1 MTEKTF
7 NYTLRYYLFQ
17 MGRLKTLT
25 VFSCLF
31 AVLGFPLLAVSANL
45 ERYTTSQY
53 DEIVVP
59 MYVIAIIGIC
69 GMALLSFITPIAAFK
84 HLYTKTSAD
93 NILSLPLT
101 TTQRF
106 IGDMGSI
113 LTSYCLPMGISAVL
127 TLISENVTI
136 AVLNKQT
143 PSNLSEYAFIA
154 FLCTFQFIMLNS
166 AITVCCGRMV
176 EAMLYP
182 VAVNLVMP
190 LAITYGGEIAFI
202 NAFGVISSGTMD
214 VMQSPIY
221 NMFPFGFLM
230 SLSNSLNLNILWGML
245 FSLLYLGLAYLGYRK
260 RLAQNIGKSFVF
272 KYSYL
277 IATTIVGI
285 AFIISYIWLVD
296 MGYLYNCHAP
306 QFGTVITIAVVLLIM
321 LLIMELIN
329 YKKIHSIPKFI
340 LHYAGTMGGGFLI
353 FFLLIWSGGFGAGY
367 YVPSADKIESASL
380 FGFYSEAGW
389 ENNVEN
395 NIDAIENE
403 ALSLILEEHRY
414 IVDNYDPDGRTKDEV
429 TEDLYNYDIAER
441 GYSIFNTHFGYN
453 MKDGTRIDRN
463 YSLDYTT
470 KDLWERMFRTESYR
484 LNSINRIKRF
494 GYFDEGEEIAEIR
507 FINAHS
513 EKVYLKFTEPDL
525 LNSEIFKALE
535 ADLRA
540 DSEYGRHSE
549 NALGLLQLGRQYI
562 TVFPDDGKEYTTFQP
577 YHAIIIYESYTNT
590 LEVLSKHGE
599 VPSLET
605 VIEDSTKN
613 CEIFMLQRTP
623 TGGIDMAA
631 ANIYGSNDGNEVI
644 FITAE
649 EFKELTS
656 KQVKYNIFD
665 GEDTSDDYQ
674 YTLIRGG
681 WENFDQIRDKDI
693 IIETLEKDGLGL
705 DNYDFIDNYTSD
717 VFSKAIADPTI
728 NTEYNA
734 YCDELFAKRTKL
746 TVEEVETSSY
756 EAGGGI
762 SAHEVIEKVVV
773 VE

>member
-25 VFSCLF
+25 IFSCLF
-31 AVLGFPLLAVSANL
+31 AVLGFPLLAVASNL
-45 ERYTTSQY
+45 ERFTTSHY
-53 DEIVVP
+53 DEIIAP
-59 MYVIAIIGIC
+59 MYVISIIGIC

-127 TLISENVTI
+127 TLIAENITI

-143 PSNLSEYAFIA
+143 PSDLSQYALIA

-202 NAFGVISSGTMD
+202 NAFGIMSSGTME

-221 NMFPFGFLM
+221 NMFPFSFLLNLT
-230 SLSNSLNLNILWGML
+230 SSLNLNILWGML
-245 FSLLYLGLAYLGYRK
+245 FTLLYLGLAYLGYRK

-296 MGYLYNCHAP
+296 MSYLYNCYAP
-306 QFGTVITIAVVLLIM
+306 QFGTVVTIAVVLLIM

-367 YVPSADKIESASL
+367 YVPSADKIESATM
-380 FGFYSEAGW
+380 FGFYRESDW
-389 ENNVEN
+389 ENGVEN
-395 NIDAIENE
+395 TIDAVEDE
-403 ALSLILEEHRY
+403 AISLILEEHNY
-414 IVDNYDPDGRTKDEV
+414 IVDNHDNDNEV
-429 TEDLYNYDIAER
+429 SQDDSMPIHELYSTENL
-441 GYSIFNTHFGYN
+441 GYSIFNTSFHYI

-484 LNSINRIKRF
+484 LRLINSIKEWRLWQ
-494 GYFDEGEEIAEIR
+494 DEELTYEIR
-507 FINAHS
+507 LLNAHS
-513 EKVYLKFTEPDL
+513 DKVYIKFESENL
-525 LNSEIFKALE
+525 LESEIFKALE
-535 ADLRA
+535 ADLKA
-540 DSEYGRHSE
+540 DTEFGRRNE
-549 NALGLLQLGRQYI
+549 NALGVVQIGYHVYSSADKQYYYSPLHNFRI
-562 TVFPDDGKEYTTFQP
+562 F
-577 YHAIIIYESYTNT
+577 ESYTNT
-590 LEVLSKHGE
+590 IEVLSKHGE

-623 TGGIDMAA
+623 TGGIDIAA
-631 ANIYGSNDGNEVI
+631 ENVYGSFGENEVI

-681 WENFDQIRDKDI
+681 WENFDQIRDKNI

-717 VFSKAIADPTI
+717 VFSKAITDSTI
-728 NTEYNA
+728 NTEYNS

-746 TVEEVETSSY
+746 AVKEVETPY
-756 EAGGGI
+756 YDTNGEI
-762 SAHEVIEKVVV
+762 SAHEVHEKIVV

>member
-7 NYTLRYYLFQ
+7 NYTLRYFLFQ
-17 MGRLKTLT
+17 MGRLKTLAI
-25 VFSCLF
+25 FSCIF
-31 AVLGFPLLAVSANL
+31 SVLGFPLLAVAANM
-45 ERYTTSQY
+45 ERFTTSFY
-53 DEIVVP
+53 DEIIVP
-59 MYVIAIIGIC
+59 MYVVAVIGIC
-69 GMALLSFITPIAAFK
+69 GMALLSFIIPVAAFK

-113 LTSYCLPMGISAVL
+113 LASYCLPMGISAVL

-143 PSNLSEYAFIA
+143 VSDLSEYAFIA

-202 NAFGVISSGTMD
+202 NAFGIMSSGTLE

-221 NMFPFGFLM
+221 NMFPFSFLM
-230 SLSNSLNLNILWGML
+230 SLTAFLNLNILWGML

-272 KYSYL
+272 RYAYL
-277 IATTIVGI
+277 IATVVVGI

-296 MGYLYNCHAP
+296 MGYLYNHQTP

-340 LHYAGTMGGGFLI
+340 LHYAGTLGGGFLI

-367 YVPSADKIESASL
+367 YVPDINNIETAGMS
-380 FGFYSEAGW
+380 GFYREAGW
-389 ENNVEN
+389 ENGVEN
-395 NIDAIENE
+395 YIDGIDEE

-429 TEDLYNYDIAER
+429 TEDLYNYDITER
-441 GYSIFNTHFGYN
+441 DYSIFNTHFGYN

-470 KDLWERMFRTESYR
+470 KDLWERMYKTESYR
-484 LNSINRIKRF
+484 LTTINILREWSVWQNKEP
-494 GYFDEGEEIAEIR
+494 YAIR
-507 FINAHS
+507 LVNAHS
-513 EKVYLKFTEPDL
+513 DKVYLKFEGEDL
-525 LNSEIFKALE
+525 LNSEILKALE
-535 ADLRA
+535 ADLKA
-540 DSEYGRHSE
+540 DTEYGRHNE
-549 NALGLLQLGRQYI
+549 NALGVIEIGRNIVENANGQTQTY
-562 TVFPDDGKEYTTFQP
+562 FNA
-577 YHAIIIYESYTNT
+577 YHNIVIYESYTNT
-590 LEVLSKHGE
+590 LAALSQHGE
-599 VPSLET
+599 IPSLET

-613 CEIFMLQRTP
+613 CEIFMLSRIP

-631 ANIYGSNDGNEVI
+631 VNIYGSVNVDEAI

-649 EFKELTS
+649 EFRELTS

-681 WENFDQIRDKDI
+681 WSRFDQIRDKDL

-705 DNYDFIDNYTSD
+705 DNYDFIDNYTGD
-717 VFSKAIADPTI
+717 VFSKWIIDSTI

-746 TVEEVETSSY
+746 SVKEKEISSY

-762 SAHEVIEKVVV
+762 SAHEVIEEVVIS
-773 VE
+773 E